1 MEKLGKILCF
11 ILIPILTWELLQT
24 ISLAKKIKYND

>member
-11 ILIPILTWELLQT
+11 ILIPILTWKLLQT